1 MWVAGIVAVLA
12 SLAIAPAAGAHAV
25 LEESRPSNDSVVQVS
40 PAQVT
45 LRFSES
51 IDTSPSAIRVYAA
64 DGARVDDGSIE
75 RPDANVASV
84 GLEPRLADGTY
95 TVTWRVVSADTHPVA
110 GAFVFHVGA
119 PGAQP
124 GGIAEQLLQSSAT
137 SRTVSIAFT
146 TIRFLSYALIFLCV
160 GGMTGIALVLGRASE
175 ATRRRLLGLVAG
187 FAGGLVVVSL
197 VGIVLQAAEAAGV
210 GILDAFRWRLIDEV
224 LGTRFGQVWL
234 ARAVLG
240 LLLAIGAIALRRA
253 RGRAAE
259 LTLDAALVVCAGL
272 VLTPAAAGHSNG
284 GAASFISDV
293 VHVQAGAV
301 WIGGLAFV
309 LLALL
314 FERTRRWELASDA
327 VPRFST
333 IAVISVAALLV
344 AGLVN
349 AYLQVR
355 SWSGL
360 WETTYGRLILV
371 KAGLLLPILALGAYN
386 NRKEVPLLR
395 RDIATPV
402 EKRRF
407 ALTTAAELVL
417 VVAVLAVT
425 AVLVAEPPA
434 RTVTSPVGPYATT
447 AAIGAFEANV
457 VVDPAKT
464 GPNQIHLYLTRK
476 NGQPADVAEMTVVA
490 TLPSQ
495 GIGPLRFE
503 TRRLAPGHFVAT
515 GASLG
520 FAGDWTLRLEG
531 RQGEFTALVTTVTV
545 PIGASDR

>member
-1 MWVAGIVAVLA
+1 MAAFSRSTTEEYAIYTARSRRRTWVAGIVAALA
-12 SLAIAPAAGAHAV
+12 SLAIAPAAWAHAV
-25 LEESRPSNDSVVQVS
+25 LEESRPSNDSIVQVS

-51 IDTSPSAIRVYAA
+51 IDTSPSAIRVFAA

-124 GGIAEQLLQSSAT
+124 GGIAEQVLQSTAT

-187 FAGGLVVVSL
+187 CAGGLVVVSL
-197 VGIVLQAAEAAGV
+197 VGIVLQAAESAGV
-210 GILDAFRWRLIDEV
+210 GILDALRWPRIDEV

-240 LLLAIGAIALRRA
+240 LLLVIGAIALRRA

-371 KAGLLLPILALGAYN
+371 KAGLLLP
-386 NRKEVPLLR
+386 
-395 RDIATPV
+395 
-402 EKRRF
+402 
-407 ALTTAAELVL
+407 
-417 VVAVLAVT
+417 
-425 AVLVAEPPA
+425 
-434 RTVTSPVGPYATT
+434 
-447 AAIGAFEANV
+447 
-457 VVDPAKT
+457 DP
-464 GPNQIHLYLTRK
+464 G
-476 NGQPADVAEMTVVA
+476 
-490 TLPSQ
+490 
-495 GIGPLRFE
+495 
-503 TRRLAPGHFVAT
+503 TRRLQQPKGSTPRSGATSPLRSRSGDSLSPRQRSSSSSSPCSRSRRCSSPSRRPAPSPHRSART
-515 GASLG
+515 RRPL
-520 FAGDWTLRLEG
+520 
-531 RQGEFTALVTTVTV
+531 
-545 PIGASDR
+545 P